1 MRAVV
6 SRPTKTSRRIAL
18 AGGVRQALSSWWM
31 AALAYV
37 LLLVLGYLL
46 LTPVFTW
53 GQRRLDDLRYGF
65 PRATQLDYF
74 VGHGEESGDP
84 THLIALNLRGQ
95 VSILEIPGGDPTKAR
110 AFAGPYL
117 VGADGPY
124 VVPHLSL
131 ADANGDGQAD
141 LLLQVREE
149 IVVYI
154 NENGTF
160 RLITPAER
168 ARLASPGAHKP

>member
-1 MRAVV
+1 MAVI
-6 SRPTKTSRRIAL
+6 SRPTGNSRRTVL
-18 AGGVRQALSSWWM
+18 PGGVRQALSSWRT
-31 AALAYV
+31 AALTYV

-46 LTPVFTW
+46 LTPAFTW
-53 GQRRLDDLRYGF
+53 GQRRLDDLRYGL
-65 PRATQLDYF
+65 PRVTQLDGF
-74 VGHGEESGDP
+74 VGHGEASGEP
-84 THLIALNLRGQ
+84 THLIALNLHGQ
-95 VSILEIPGGDPTKAR
+95 ISILEIPGGDPAKVQAI
-110 AFAGPYL
+110 AGPYL
-117 VGADGPY
+117 VGADGQY

-168 ARLASPGAHKP
+168 ARLASPGARGP

>member
-1 MRAVV
+1 MAVI
-6 SRPTKTSRRIAL
+6 SRPTRNSRRTAL
-18 AGGVRQALSSWWM
+18 TGGVRQALSSWW
-31 AALAYV
+31 AVALAYL

-46 LTPVFTW
+46 LTPVFAW

-65 PRATQLDYF
+65 PRATQLDGL
-74 VGHGEESGDP
+74 VGHDEAAGEP
-84 THLIALNLRGQ
+84 THLMALNLRGQ
-95 VSILEIPGGDPTKAR
+95 VSILEIPGGDPAKTR
-110 AFAGPYL
+110 AIVGPYL

-124 VVPHLSL
+124 IVPHLSL
-131 ADANGDGQAD
+131 EDINGDGQVD

-168 ARLASPGAHKP
+168 ARLASPGAHRP

>member
-1 MRAVV
+1 MAVV
-6 SRPTKTSRRIAL
+6 SRPTRNSRRITL
-18 AGGVRQALSSWWM
+18 AGGMWQALSSWWA
-31 AALAYV
+31 AALTYL

-46 LTPVFTW
+46 LTPVFAW

-65 PRATQLDYF
+65 PRTTQLGGL
-74 VGHGEESGDP
+74 VGQAEAGAEP

-95 VSILEIPGGDPTKAR
+95 ISILELPGGDPAQAR
-110 AFAGPYL
+110 AIVGPYL

-131 ADANGDGQAD
+131 EDVSGDGQPD

-160 RLITPAER
+160 RLMTPAER
-168 ARLASPGAHKP
+168 AQLVGPEAQGP

>member
-1 MRAVV
+1 MAVI
-6 SRPTKTSRRIAL
+6 SRPTKHSRRVTL
-18 AGGVRQALSSWWM
+18 PGEMRQALSSWWA
-31 AALAYV
+31 AALTYL

-46 LTPVFTW
+46 LTPVFAW

-65 PRATQLDYF
+65 PRSTQLDGL
-74 VGHGEESGDP
+74 VGHDEAGGEP
-84 THLIALNLRGQ
+84 THVIALNLRGQ
-95 VSILEIPGGDPTKAR
+95 VSILELPGGDPAKTR
-110 AFAGPYL
+110 AIVGPYL

-124 VVPHLSL
+124 VVPRLSL
-131 ADANGDGQAD
+131 GDVNGDGQPD

-160 RLITPAER
+160 RLMTPAER
-168 ARLASPGAHKP
+168 AQLVSSAAQAP